1 LTREALA
8 QLPPDIAAIRTDE
21 QSTAESVESII
32 AALRACGYLPGEHH
46 PSYSLSDGT
55 APLS

>member
-21 QSTAESVESII
+21 QTTVESVESII
-32 AALRACGYLPGEHH
+32 AELRAADYLPGGHH
-46 PSYSLSDGT
+46 PYYSLSDGT
-55 APLS
+55 ARLS